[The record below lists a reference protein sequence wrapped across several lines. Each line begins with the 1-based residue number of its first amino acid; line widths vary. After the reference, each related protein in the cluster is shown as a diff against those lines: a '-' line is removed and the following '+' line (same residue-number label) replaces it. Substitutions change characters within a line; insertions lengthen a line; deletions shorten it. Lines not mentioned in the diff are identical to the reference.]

1 MDFLFAIFPL
11 LLLIVLLTKPNPMPS
26 YVALPVAAVVVLV
39 VKLLWFG
46 THPTSLSADV
56 LLGFLSALTPITI
69 IFGAVFL
76 FKTMEHSGGMDIM
89 RAWLNGVSANPVAQ
103 VMIIGWAFAF
113 LIEGA
118 SGFGTPAA
126 LAAPLLVGLGFPPVR
141 AALLTLIMNS
151 VPVSFGAVGTPTWF
165 GFGQLNLGSAEL
177 LEIGFRT
184 AVLHSIAAF
193 VIPIIALSFLVSW
206 QQIRRNL
213 VFVLL
218 SIVSCTVPYVL
229 LARFNYDFPALVS
242 GAIGLLVSVWLAYAG
257 FGLERSA
264 DHAAPDR
271 SDSPSPSA
279 LLRATF
285 PLWGTVLILVVTR
298 IQPLG
303 IKGLLTAAEPALNL
317 SLGALGEFSI
327 SAALVFKLQNTFGIL
342 GNDGAWS
349 YQTLYVPALI
359 PFFLV
364 SFAAFVLYR
373 LEGPVRRRIVSES
386 WQRMIGPIFALLGA
400 LVMVRLGMSGGDMSL
415 VKVVGG
421 TFAAVTGTQWPY
433 FAPSLGALGA
443 FFSGSAT
450 ISNLTFGGIQH
461 SIATTL
467 NLDHTS
473 LLALQSVGA
482 AMGNMVC
489 INNIVAV
496 CSILGLTKQEGYIL
510 KRTVGPMIL
519 YGIIAVISARLIF
532 GFVAPQSES
541 LTSGI
546 F

>member
-1 MDFLFAIFPL
+1 MDFLLAILPL
-11 LLLIVLLTKPNPMPS
+11 LVLIVLLTKPHPMPS
-26 YVALPVAAVVVLV
+26 YIALPLAAALVLV
-39 VKLLWFG
+39 VKLVWFD
-46 THPTSLSADV
+46 TNPIALSADV
-56 LLGFLSALTPITI
+56 LLGLLSALTPITI

-76 FKTMEHSGGMDIM
+76 FKTMEHSGGMDVM

-165 GFGQLNLGSAEL
+165 GFGQLNLSDAEL

-303 IKGLLTAAEPALNL
+303 I
-317 SLGALGEFSI
+317 
-327 SAALVFKLQNTFGIL
+327 
-342 GNDGAWS
+342 
-349 YQTLYVPALI
+349 
-359 PFFLV
+359 
-364 SFAAFVLYR
+364 
-373 LEGPVRRRIVSES
+373 
-386 WQRMIGPIFALLGA
+386 
-400 LVMVRLGMSGGDMSL
+400 
-415 VKVVGG
+415 
-421 TFAAVTGTQWPY
+421 
-433 FAPSLGALGA
+433 
-443 FFSGSAT
+443 
-450 ISNLTFGGIQH
+450 
-461 SIATTL
+461 
-467 NLDHTS
+467 
-473 LLALQSVGA
+473 
-482 AMGNMVC
+482 
-489 INNIVAV
+489 
-496 CSILGLTKQEGYIL
+496 
-510 KRTVGPMIL
+510 
-519 YGIIAVISARLIF
+519 
-532 GFVAPQSES
+532 
-541 LTSGI
+541 
-546 F
+546 